1 MFHLLSNRVPVQFL
15 YKQNVV
21 KNSFFSP
28 NFLKLI
34 GLMFQNKK
42 YAERKYTLSIL

>member
-28 NFLKLI
+28 DYLKLI
-34 GLMFQNKK
+34 ALMFQNKK